1 MDTIFPDEAPVLVPA
16 NSVMPLE
23 SRWHYK
29 PWTPAELGTLNTA
42 TSKKGL
48 PDNFI
53 RPIYAL
59 YLFASVHEPVIRPG
73 VIGLHRRF
81 NQESGQYEDAGNSA
95 YNRRKQ
101 YQQNNGKPVLPWRA
115 IPWEYRWLVEFDRRA
130 LTIPELSIAE
140 QMLHFRIGASFK
152 LLCSSCYKCPKVR
165 LTEAIGVAA
174 AAASHFQSL
183 APQMF
188 T

>member
-1 MDTIFPDEAPVLVPA
+1 MTIMFPGEAPVLVPA
-16 NSVMPLE
+16 ASVMLPK

-29 PWTPAELGTLNTA
+29 TWTPTELGTLNAA

-48 PDNFI
+48 PDNFT

-59 YLFASVHEPVIRPG
+59 YLFASINEPVIRPG

-81 NQESGQYEDAGNSA
+81 DPERCQYEDGGNSA
-95 YNRRKQ
+95 YGRRKQ
-101 YQQNNGKPVLPWRA
+101 YQRNNGKPVLPWRA
-115 IPWEYRWLVEFDRRA
+115 IPWECRWLVEFNRPA

-140 QMLHFRIGASFK
+140 QMLHFHIGASFK
-152 LLCSSCYKCPKVR
+152 LLGSSCYECPKER
-165 LTEAIGVAA
+165 LDEAINVAA
-174 AAASHFQSL
+174 AAASRFQRL

-188 T
+188 A